1 MGTHPRT
8 RVAVLL
14 VAAVAACSGVTLALP
29 SAAPAAS
36 PPAAPASPRIAPLE
50 FALWVASGAVFAGEL
65 AVGAATPTAGPPA
78 ASLPGPIDG
87 GKQISEPS
95 PIPEWGT
102 GGDDPSGPW
111 PVA

>member
-1 MGTHPRT
+1 MGAHPRT

-14 VAAVAACSGVTLALP
+14 VAALAACSGVTLALP

-50 FALWVASGAVFAGEL
+50 LALWVAAGAAFAGEMAL
-65 AVGAATPTAGPPA
+65 GAASAAAGQPA
-78 ASLPGPIDG
+78 VALPGPIDG
-87 GKQISEPS
+87 GKRISDPT

-111 PVA
+111 PAA